1 MAIGKRGLT
10 LVSVF
15 VIVDCILIWM
25 VNTSTRATGGGLVAA
40 EDQFPVT
47 LVLAGAGFIAI
58 LLAIIMKYKPVPARF
73 R

>member
-1 MAIGKRGLT
+1 MALSYRGLT

-25 VNTSTRATGGGLVAA
+25 VNSSTGATGAGLIAS
-40 EDQFPVT
+40 EDQFTITP
-47 LVLAGAGFIAI
+47 VLAGAAIIAI
-58 LLAIIMKYKPVPARF
+58 LLAIIFKFKPVPAKF